1 MLEAAQSHPSPE
13 SLSGDN
19 VDQGPVDEIEAGA
32 VKDAGIVETRVTGN
46 NKDDDKDN
54 SSSYK
59 SPTSSSP
66 LATTKSI
73 IVSDEAD
80 QSLLSRKRS
89 STEDAGSPDASSMA
103 KKRKLNQVE
112 APIQSHTPRAT
123 PEPEEQAVVA
133 TQDLFNDASQQ
144 LLRRSCALVLRHVG
158 FDTAKEEALEAFVYE
173 VDTCT
178 TPFSF
183 SRLIPV

>member
-13 SLSGDN
+13 SLPGENGDQSPLDN
-19 VDQGPVDEIEAGA
+19 NEAII
-32 VKDAGIVETRVTGN
+32 VKDAASVATRITGN
-46 NKDDDKDN
+46 SKDDEQDN
-54 SSSYK
+54 SSSRK
-59 SPTSSSP
+59 SPTSSP
-66 LATTKSI
+66 LSATTKTI
-73 IVSDEAD
+73 IAGDEAD
-80 QSLLSRKRS
+80 QPLLSRKRS
-89 STEDAGSPDASSMA
+89 NPEDAESPDASSMA

-112 APIQSHTPRAT
+112 APMQSQTPRAT

-183 SRLIPV
+183 SRLTPV